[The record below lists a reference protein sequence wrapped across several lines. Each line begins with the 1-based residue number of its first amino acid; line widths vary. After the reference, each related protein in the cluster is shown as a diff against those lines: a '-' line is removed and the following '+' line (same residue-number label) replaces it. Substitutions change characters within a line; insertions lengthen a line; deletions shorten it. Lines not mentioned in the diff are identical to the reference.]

1 MEHNHPPAWFVIYRR
16 MTRRKIWMET
26 KKLFDIDGIHMLGNF
41 DNGAV
46 IGLDDEGYA
55 M

>member
-16 MTRRKIWMET
+16 MTKEKNMDGN

-46 IGLDDEGYA
+46 IGLDDEG
-55 M
+55 